1 VSRSRRKNPFTG
13 FSTAD
18 SEKED
23 KRIANRKERRK
34 IRQVLP
40 AEPDP
45 VQLPHRRELSNVWSM
60 DKDGKRRVDPEANPK
75 LLRK

>member
-1 VSRSRRKNPFTG
+1 MSRSRRKNPFTG

-40 AEPDP
+40 AEPAP
-45 VQLPHRRELSNVWSM
+45 ELLPHRRELSNVWSM
-60 DKDGKRRVDPEANPK
+60 DKDGKRRFDPDARPEW
-75 LLRK
+75 LRK